1 MWGAW
6 GVRTSS
12 PAETVQTELQD
23 LLGPQTLRERR
34 AGVQPRSLPPGA
46 LIPGYMILYLELY
59 EKGWIVKNTFHK

>member
-46 LIPGYMILYLELY
+46 LIPGPQEHVAV
-59 EKGWIVKNTFHK
+59 G